1 MTNSERAPKANRKLK
16 LGVKLTPGKT
26 ILGEKK
32 GLHKPSLL
40 FSSFPFHVHYNF
52 HPDF

>member
-1 MTNSERAPKANRKLK
+1 MNNSERAPKANTKLK
-16 LGVKLTPGKT
+16 LGVKLTPGRT

-32 GLHKPSLL
+32 GLRKPPLL
-40 FSSFPFHVHYNF
+40 SSSFPFHVQYNF